1 MEIDRDA
8 KMPRP
13 GSSWV
18 FMSQGLGNLQTLL
31 PLATAIALL
40 SLAPLSALSQEGDDD
55 TASTTA
61 QASSEPEERP
71 AELSDD
77 PDDGKTGSA
86 SLGEYDPLFDEEME
100 EISGF
105 PDPFETMNRGTFRVN
120 REIDRFVL
128 SPIAT
133 GYRFI
138 VPSGM
143 RKSVR
148 NLLANFNSLPILV
161 NDSLQLEWKDARTT
175 FARLIINSTIG
186 LAGLFDPAARW
197 GMKGHHSDFG
207 QTLTLSGVD
216 SGPYLIIPFLGPTT
230 LRDGTGQIVDT
241 LLRPTVYFF
250 GPVELLF
257 YEGTSGIAKR
267 DEHDEA
273 LTALRESSLDFY
285 AAMRSA
291 FYQTRAAHIWKR
303 REHRREQ

>member
-40 SLAPLSALSQEGDDD
+40 SLAPLSALSQQGDDH
-55 TASTTA
+55 TASPTA
-61 QASSEPEERP
+61 QASSEPEI
-71 AELSDD
+71 
-77 PDDGKTGSA
+77 GTTGHA

-120 REIDRFVL
+120 REIDRFFL

-175 FARLIINSTIG
+175 FARVIINSTIG

-267 DEHDEA
+267 DKHDEA

-291 FYQTRAAHIWKR
+291 FYQNRTAHIWKH
-303 REHRREQ
+303 REHRREE